1 MKKIYFLISA
11 MLVMAACTSEDLF
24 IDESNSTEN
33 ALTRAALSNEY
44 LDIKTTVHGEMDEE
58 DWDMVAKAISRLT
71 IKSENGLSYIQ
82 ESDVEELNMSKKLYE
97 FIENSV
103 VLGNELL
110 LEGDTT
116 RHEAKLNISRV
127 KTRGPES
134 GGNSSSG
141 HSCTG
146 NDCVGH
152 SIAYQLNLD
161 VDNVNNKI
169 HEKISSYPKNMIPC
183 WQIEAT
189 LKLFGNFTKQS
200 KYCSDSETF
209 PCSISGIILIPNH
222 TVNGKL
228 IFKNESGGYG
238 LMCYDHQK
246 GSTIWLQTN
255 YNLCAS
261 APCNVSTGIYGFYK

>member
-11 MLVMAACTSEDLF
+11 MLVMAACTNEDLF
-24 IDESNSTEN
+24 IDESNPTES

-44 LDIKTTVHGEMDEE
+44 LDIKTTIFDEMDEE
-58 DWDMVAKAISRLT
+58 DWDMVAKAISCLT
-71 IKSENGLSYIQ
+71 IKTENGLSYIQ
-82 ESDVEELNMSKKLYE
+82 DSDVDELNMSKRLYN
-97 FIENSV
+97 FIENSII
-103 VLGNELL
+103 LGNELL

-127 KTRGPES
+127 KTRAPEN
-134 GGNSSSG
+134 GGNTGSG
-141 HSCTG
+141 HICTG

-169 HEKISSYPKNMIPC
+169 HEKISSYPKEKIPC

-209 PCSISGIILIPNH
+209 PCSIPGIILIPNH
-222 TVNGKL
+222 AVNGKL

-261 APCNVSTGIYGFYK
+261 VPCNVSTGYYGYYK